1 MVDDCLQSKVSIV
14 TGDLSSLVSV
24 PDLAVCTMESLN
36 CLVSNEARFTAKV
49 ATSSSF
55 DMGG

>member
-1 MVDDCLQSKVSIV
+1 MACRAKSPIV

-36 CLVSNEARFTAKV
+36 CLVSNDARFTAKV

-55 DMGG
+55 